1 MYVYGYF
8 YPSSFF
14 FTVYPLEGHSEQE
27 LLSADIYS
35 IIVHII

>member
-14 FTVYPLEGHSEQE
+14 FTVYPLEGRREQE
-27 LLSADIYS
+27 LTY
-35 IIVHII
+35 IV